1 MLFFVILFFLSCY
14 PSDNPCV
21 WLILLEYS
29 TLVLLPPNFSAGHHT
44 LTLSW
49 PYWNAFFH
57 NLFFN
62 HSMTLA
68 TTLLWVLQWASSDWH
83 LTISLSFL
91 IYSFDV
97 DLALWLLGMGEM
109 IFAQE
114 STLPSSPPPVASIQN
129 KANSPFHPPGLFYF
143 EGQAVRPY
151 LRLQCWYLE
160 LNHDVSIYTV
170 EISKHYI
177 YGISFLFFLRELVYQ
192 FPLKQVHLYS

>member
-1 MLFFVILFFLSCY
+1 MLFFVIPFFLSCY

-49 PYWNAFFH
+49 PCWNAFFH

-129 KANSPFHPPGLFYF
+129 KANSPFHQPGLFTGFWAASISRFLVMLRSLKKQGSWVYSIIYF
-143 EGQAVRPY
+143 AFILNY
-151 LRLQCWYLE
+151 RLLFWW
-160 LNHDVSIYTV
+160 VSST
-170 EISKHYI
+170 
-177 YGISFLFFLRELVYQ
+177 
-192 FPLKQVHLYS
+192 

>member
-1 MLFFVILFFLSCY
+1 MLFFVIPFFLSCY

-49 PYWNAFFH
+49 PCWNAFFH

-129 KANSPFHPPGLFYF
+129 KANSPFHPPGLFYWL
-143 EGQAVRPY
+143 
-151 LRLQCWYLE
+151 LRGKQSDPTFGYNVGI
-160 LNHDVSIYTV
+160 LNSTMMWVFTLWKLANTTYMA
-170 EISKHYI
+170 
-177 YGISFLFFLRELVYQ
+177 FLFFFSWE
-192 FPLKQVHLYS
+192 S